1 MKKYD
6 YLIIG
11 AGSAG
16 CVLSN
21 RLSQNTNNSV
31 ALFEAGKSS
40 NIWKVKMPL
49 AILYTM
55 HDPKYNYK
63 YYSHPEPY
71 LNNRKLFCPR
81 GKMIGGCSAHNGM
94 VFVRGNPNDYKRWA
108 SYGLNSW
115 SYEKV
120 LPYFKKIETWSG
132 GANQHR
138 GGNGILPVNQ
148 SKNKN
153 PLFKAFINSAG
164 EAGYK
169 INEDMN
175 GREQEGFG
183 MYDVTI
189 HRGERASISK
199 YYLNPAKKRKNLNIF
214 TDSFVEKIIFDGN
227 KAIGI
232 QVKIKNSVEKI
243 YANKEIILS
252 GGSINS
258 PQLLMVSGVGPAT
271 HLKDKGIE
279 VVHALEGVG
288 KNLQDHLET
297 YIQQECKTSD
307 TLYSYINK
315 LNMLRIGIQWFL
327 TKSGPCSFSFLEAGG
342 FCKSSPERKYPNIQ
356 FHFFPA
362 FVIDHGLVEPD
373 RHGYQ
378 LHASPNHPKSRGQ
391 VTLIT
396 SNPYDYPKIQFNY
409 LEHEDDLKQTIEC
422 IHTARKILS
431 QESLKS
437 FSGKEISPGEDIKNI
452 ELLEEYIRSKSETAY
467 HPSCTLKMG
476 NDKMSVV
483 DEKLKVHGLENLR
496 VVDASVM
503 PEITS
508 GNLNAPTIM
517 IAEKASDIILDIPE
531 KQSIDIEYFKAA

>member
-1 MKKYD
+1 MKFD

-16 CVLSN
+16 CVLAN
-21 RLSQNTNNSV
+21 RLSENSQNNV
-31 ALFEAGKSS
+31 AVFEAGKPS
-40 NIWKVKMPL
+40 NIWKVNMPL

-63 YYSHPEPY
+63 YYSEPEPH
-71 LNNRKLFCPR
+71 LHNRNLFCPR

-94 VFVRGNPNDYKRWA
+94 VYVRGNPNDYQRWA
-108 SYGLNSW
+108 SFGLKDW

-120 LPYFKKIETWSG
+120 LPFFKKIETWSEG
-132 GANQHR
+132 ENEYR
-138 GGNGILPVNQ
+138 GGSGILPVNQ

-153 PLFKAFINSAG
+153 PLFKAFVDSAG

-175 GREQEGFG
+175 GKDQEGFG

-189 HRGERASISK
+189 HKGERASVSK
-199 YYLNPAKKRKNLNIF
+199 YYLNPAKKRKNLKVF
-214 TDSFVEKIIFDGN
+214 TDAFVEKIIFDGK

-232 QVKIKNSVEKI
+232 EVKIKDKVEKI
-243 YANKEIILS
+243 YANKEVILS
-252 GGSINS
+252 GGAINS
-258 PQLLMVSGVGPAT
+258 PQLLMLSGVGPSK

-279 VVHALEGVG
+279 VVHNLEGVG
-288 KNLQDHLET
+288 RNLQDHLET
-297 YIQQECKTSD
+297 YVQQECKTSD
-307 TLYSYINK
+307 TLYSYVNK
-315 LNMLRIGIQWFL
+315 LNMMRIGIQWFL
-327 TKSGPCSFSFLEAGG
+327 SRTGPCSTSFLEAGG
-342 FCKSSPERKYPNIQ
+342 FCKSSPEREYPNIQ

-362 FVIDHGLVEPD
+362 FVIDHGLVDPD

-378 LHASPNHPKSRGQ
+378 LHASPNHPKSRGHI
-391 VTLIT
+391 TLKS

-422 IHTARKILS
+422 IHVARKILG
-431 QESLKS
+431 QNSLKP
-437 FSGKEISPGEDIKNI
+437 FAGKETGPGEHVQTD
-452 ELLEEYIRSKSETAY
+452 ELFEEYIRSKAETAY

-476 NDKMSVV
+476 VDDMAVV
-483 DEKLKVHGLENLR
+483 DEKLKVHGLENIR

-508 GNLNAPTIM
+508 GNLNAPTLM
-517 IAEKASDIILDIPE
+517 IAERASNFILN
-531 KQSIDIEYFKAA
+531 S